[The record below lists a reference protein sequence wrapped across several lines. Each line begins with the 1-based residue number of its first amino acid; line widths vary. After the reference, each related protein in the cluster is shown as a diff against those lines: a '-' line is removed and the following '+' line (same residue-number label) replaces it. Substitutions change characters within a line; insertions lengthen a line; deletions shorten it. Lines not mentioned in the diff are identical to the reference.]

1 MPSKTG
7 PSPGYM
13 LGTQLASWWLESNNC
28 NIIEKL
34 ETNKQKIW
42 FWQQFFFFRLL
53 SAPLPSIAEI
63 FIKLQENAFHGILPV
78 LLVLTFDHL
87 HFHLLH
93 CGGWHQVN
101 KPRRHWCI
109 TASLV
114 TLYTQCL
121 APLFIHL
128 MNMKCESRCSMTI
141 WIITTSMF
149 PIRIDSSF
157 EYEKWTCEPM

>member
-1 MPSKTG
+1 MHLQMSWKIG
-7 PSPGYM
+7 PNPGYM
-13 LGTQLASWWLESNNC
+13 LGTELTSWWLESNNC
-28 NIIEKL
+28 NMIEKL
-34 ETNKQKIW
+34 ETNKQKYG
-42 FWQQFFFFRLL
+42 FGNSFFKIVECSFVKYRRN
-53 SAPLPSIAEI
+53 IHKI
-63 FIKLQENAFHGILPV
+63 VRNTCHGILPV

-128 MNMKCESRCSMTI
+128 MNMKCESR
-141 WIITTSMF
+141 
-149 PIRIDSSF
+149 
-157 EYEKWTCEPM
+157 